1 MIKLDLTIEEAN
13 LVLAALGRLPYEQVF
28 QIVEK
33 IQKQAWEQLNTT
45 QHTPV

>member
-13 LVLAALGRLPYEQVF
+13 LVLAALGRLPYDQVF
-28 QIVEK
+28 KIVEN
-33 IQKQAWEQLNTT
+33 IQRQAQEQLNNT